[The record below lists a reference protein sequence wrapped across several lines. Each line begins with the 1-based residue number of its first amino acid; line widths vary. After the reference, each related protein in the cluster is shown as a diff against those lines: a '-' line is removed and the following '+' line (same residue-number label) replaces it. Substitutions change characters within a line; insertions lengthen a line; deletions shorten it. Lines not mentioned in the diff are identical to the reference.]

1 VACTDFTNDFY
12 KLVNIRS
19 NSSRSLYSYLEGE
32 TDDEDEDDD
41 DGEDSSISESQVGPA
56 GRISPTP
63 SEAGRAQLTSCS
75 SSETDELSASQAKK
89 DEEPDYAVIDE
100 CRRRVSDI
108 EIEDVPMIVSSTP
121 MKPLDEQQCIA
132 QIIKSELRRPPH
144 VLVKS
149 KSVLEDQEPSCI
161 LRHNQRRELES
172 TVVRSD
178 SISCAMMNKLAKEV
192 VPPAPGMVTKLKERM
207 LLRQASTPPTASSW
221 RRSNGWKRVTS
232 PVHPPVAVSPKKVRV
247 S

>member
-1 VACTDFTNDFY
+1 
-12 KLVNIRS
+12 
-19 NSSRSLYSYLEGE
+19 LYHFRIELAEG
-32 TDDEDEDDD
+32 
-41 DGEDSSISESQVGPA
+41 SQVNGAAKELPA
-56 GRISPTP
+56 QGAAHQNSNEHPFV
-63 SEAGRAQLTSCS
+63 GVLV
-75 SSETDELSASQAKK
+75 LL
-89 DEEPDYAVIDE
+89 
-100 CRRRVSDI
+100 
-108 EIEDVPMIVSSTP
+108 DVLV
-121 MKPLDEQQCIA
+121 QCIA

-149 KSVLEDQEPSCI
+149 KSVLEEQEPSCI

-178 SISCAMMNKLAKEV
+178 SISCAMMTKMAREV

-232 PVHPPVAVSPKKVRV
+232 PVHPPAAVSPKKVRDQLETIGCIIV
-247 S
+247 SFPH